1 MLARIL
7 LDVLAPIL
15 LMISLGAIL
24 RWKFEIDLGTLS
36 KLNIYLLVP
45 AFIFDKVS
53 TSTLSWEEMGGVV
66 TISVVQVVT
75 LGAIVW
81 GIGKLFRLERKMLAA
96 VALAVMFYNSGNYGL
111 PLAELAFPGKDAPGA
126 VAAATQAAR
135 GAVQKDGAAV
145 QAFILMTQNVL
156 GYSLGLLIAASAH
169 SSGLGKAFVQMFRLP
184 VLPTLAL
191 ALVARW
197 WLKMD
202 SSHQLPVAISK
213 TAAYLSAGLVP
224 IALATLGAQLAS
236 NPRWPRWK
244 PVSLVLVLRLV
255 LGPVQMAALLW
266 GFHMMGGGALDLWGK
281 DGWPAE
287 LLILTA
293 GVPTAIVT
301 LLLTLELGGD
311 VDLAADCVFWTTIF
325 SCATISIWLLVLRVW
340 FGS

>member
-1 MLARIL
+1 MLVTIL
-7 LDVLAPIL
+7 LNVLAPIL
-15 LMISLGAIL
+15 LMIGLGALL

-53 TSTLSWEEMGGVV
+53 TSTLSWQEMGGVV
-66 TISVVQVVT
+66 TVSVIQVLT
-75 LGAIVW
+75 LGLIVW
-81 GIGKLFRLERKMLAA
+81 GIGAALGVERKTLAA
-96 VALAVMFYNSGNYGL
+96 IALAVMFYNSGNYGL
-111 PLAELAFPGKDAPGA
+111 PLAELAFPGKD
-126 VAAATQAAR
+126 VR
-135 GAVQKDGAAV
+135 GAVGGAGKDGGAV

-156 GYSLGLLIAASAH
+156 GYTLGLCIAAWAH
-169 SSGLGKAFVQMFRLP
+169 SGGIGKSLLRMFRLP
-184 VLPTLAL
+184 VLPTLAA

-197 WLKMD
+197 WLQQD
-202 SSHQLPVAISK
+202 PSHQLPVVISK
-213 TAAYLSAGLVP
+213 PAGYLSAGLVP
-224 IALATLGAQLAS
+224 IALATLGAQLVS

-244 PVSLVLVLRLV
+244 PVSLVLVLRLL

-266 GFHMMGGGALDLWGK
+266 GFHKLNWPAVDLWGN

-293 GVPTAIVT
+293 GVPTAVVT

-311 VDLAADCVFWTTIF
+311 VDLAADCVFWTTVV
-325 SCATISIWLLVLRVW
+325 SCVTIPLWLLMLMLY